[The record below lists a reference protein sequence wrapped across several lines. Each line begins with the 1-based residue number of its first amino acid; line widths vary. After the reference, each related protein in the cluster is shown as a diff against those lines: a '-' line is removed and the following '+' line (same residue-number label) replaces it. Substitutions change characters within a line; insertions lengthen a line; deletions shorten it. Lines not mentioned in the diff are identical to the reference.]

1 MNCEVLTKLDQ
12 AEKLINTEEFIN
24 VQQLGIYLNKIKI
37 SNKIVSYC
45 YQ

>member
-1 MNCEVLTKLDQ
+1 MNCEVLSNLDQ
-12 AEKLINTEEFIN
+12 TEKLINTEKFIN

-37 SNKIVSYC
+37 SNKTVRYC